1 MYENQSRHD
10 LEKVHVLQLFL
21 TAPLLMLRML
31 KFMVQSTQRY
41 LFTPEKASNRH
52 FGSSRYLRRIFI
64 ENPDLGNSLNIDP
77 AKLVVSV
84 RALHTIWSRT

>member
-31 KFMVQSTQRY
+31 KFMLQSTQRY

-52 FGSSRYLRRIFI
+52 FGSSRYLRRI
-64 ENPDLGNSLNIDP
+64 LGRKPGSGEL
-77 AKLVVSV
+77 A
-84 RALHTIWSRT
+84 